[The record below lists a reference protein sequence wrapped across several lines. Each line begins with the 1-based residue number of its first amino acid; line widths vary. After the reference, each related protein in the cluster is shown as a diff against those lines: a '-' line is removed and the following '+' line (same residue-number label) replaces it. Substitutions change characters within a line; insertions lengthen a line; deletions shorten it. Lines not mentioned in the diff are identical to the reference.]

1 MMALVQ
7 KNYDEVT
14 VIKRIISS
22 LMALA
27 LVALPLLAAGD
38 KKETDRLENCGMIV
52 KEVMDI
58 PDNIPEDLI
67 DKAECIIVFPSVLKA
82 AFVIGGSYGRGAM
95 TCRSGEHFTGPWS
108 APTMMALEGGSVG
121 LQLGGQATDF
131 VLLVMNPRGARS
143 ILSSKVKLGADA
155 SAAAGPKGRTA
166 NASTDATLRAEVLSY
181 SRARGLFAGLSLE
194 GSTVRPDNDG
204 NERIY
209 GKKVEAESIVFKG
222 AVAVPSAAQKMVAYL
237 NQKSP
242 RNTSEAATHK

>member
-1 MMALVQ
+1 M
-7 KNYDEVT
+7 
-14 VIKRIISS
+14 IKRIISS

-38 KKETDRLENCGMIV
+38 KKETERLENCGMVV

-108 APTMMALEGGSVG
+108 APTMMALEGGSIG
-121 LQLGGQATDF
+121 FQLGGQATDF

-194 GSTVRPDNDG
+194 GSTVRPDNDA

-222 AVAVPSAAQKMVAYL
+222 AVAVPPAAQKMIAYL

-242 RNTSEAATHK
+242 KNTSDPESLK

>member
-1 MMALVQ
+1 M
-7 KNYDEVT
+7 
-14 VIKRIISS
+14 KRMISS
-22 LMALA
+22 LMALT
-27 LVALPLLAAGD
+27 LVALPLLAAKD

-67 DKAECIIVFPSVLKA
+67 NKAECIIVFPSVLKA

-95 TCRSGEHFTGPWS
+95 ICRSGEHFTGPWS

-131 VLLVMNPRGARS
+131 VLLVMNPRGARA

-166 NASTDATLRAEVLSY
+166 NASTDVTMRAEVLSY

-194 GSTVRPDNDG
+194 GSTVRPDNDA

-222 AVAVPSAAQKMVAYL
+222 AVAVPPAAQKMVAYL

-242 RNTSEAATHK
+242 KNTSDPDSLK

>member
-1 MMALVQ
+1 M
-7 KNYDEVT
+7 
-14 VIKRIISS
+14 ISS
-22 LMALA
+22 LLA
-27 LVALPLLAAGD
+27 LVLLALPLSAAGD
-38 KKETDRLENCGMIV
+38 KKETDRLENCGMII

-67 DKAECIIVFPSVLKA
+67 DKADCIIVFPSVLKA

-108 APTMMALEGGSVG
+108 APTMMALEGGSFG

-131 VLLVMNPRGARS
+131 VLLVMNPRGAHS
-143 ILSSKVKLGADA
+143 ILSSKVKLGGDA
-155 SAAAGPKGRTA
+155 SVAAGPLGRTA
-166 NASTDATLRAEVLSY
+166 NASTDVTMRAEVLSY
-181 SRARGLFAGLSLE
+181 SRNRGLFAGLSLE

-222 AVAVPSAAQKMVAYL
+222 AVAVPSAAQKMIAYL

-242 RNTSEAATHK
+242 KNTSEAASHK